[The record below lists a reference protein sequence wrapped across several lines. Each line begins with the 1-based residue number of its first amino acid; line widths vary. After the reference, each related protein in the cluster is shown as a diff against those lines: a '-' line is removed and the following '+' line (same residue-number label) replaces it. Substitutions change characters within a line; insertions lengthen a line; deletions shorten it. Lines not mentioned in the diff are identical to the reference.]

1 MMGNSRASE
10 SGTGKKY
17 GSHAFFITV
26 SKVSRGDIINQFIMR
41 KVIFT
46 VAAVAAMAFT
56 SCSTITTQAGM
67 GVLYTG
73 VEEGQMV
80 TSNQLG
86 TKVGT
91 SKSIGVL
98 GLVAIG
104 DASIQTAANSAGIK
118 KISHVDAKK
127 TSVLGLFAKYE
138 LLVYGE

>member
-1 MMGNSRASE
+1 M
-10 SGTGKKY
+10 
-17 GSHAFFITV
+17 
-26 SKVSRGDIINQFIMR
+26 SRGDVINQFIMR

-91 SKSIGVL
+91 SNSIGVL

-127 TSVLGLFAKYE
+127 TSILGLFAKYE